1 MYGIAK
7 GWVEDRS
14 FPSTSVV
21 RGLSWFYASLL
32 HLAPGIRLLVLHFS
46 LMPCFAVVSIF
57 MKTKY
62 VARAFYIFLFDCQFF
77 SVFGALSF

>member
-1 MYGIAK
+1 M
-7 GWVEDRS
+7 EDCS

-21 RGLSWFYASLL
+21 RGLSWLYSSFL

-46 LMPCFAVVSIF
+46 SMPCFVVVSIF

-62 VARAFYIFLFDCQFF
+62 VARVFLHFFSLNVNLLIVSFF